1 MIVVLH
7 EALEWSESHCK
18 AKKEKYPELKGFDTI
33 VDLVVAYQEGAKYIQ
48 NELTKVKA
56 RLREK
61 SLENAAETDC
71 TNPEL
76 ICVTNPDVFAAY
88 DEAIKMIDEIINL

>member
-1 MIVVLH
+1 MH
-7 EALEWSESHCK
+7 EALEWTENHCNET
-18 AKKEKYPELKGFDTI
+18 KKKYEMLKGYDSFM
-33 VDLVVAYQEGAKYIQ
+33 DLVQAYVAGAQYIQ
-48 NELTKVKA
+48 NELAKMKA

-88 DEAIKMIDEIINL
+88 DEAIKLIDEIIKL